1 MHRQPRRQ
9 TLRACIAP
17 ELNRDHPPQRLPLFP
32 RFLERERERESLT
45 HSNNTT
51 NTGNFSLIYY
61 IYRKIPETDSDGDY
75 WLFTSVHYPFFY
87 PFFARFLFFFQEYS
101 IVIENK
107 NFSEKILI
115 FSVQLL
121 FALCSELLLTM
132 PPTWPAGVFFIYVP
146 FLLSPAPDSTQRI
159 RAPPL
164 TTLRLPLRG
173 YVRDAHAPN
182 YRHHAS
188 KRQAQE
194 KQKAVER

>member
-1 MHRQPRRQ
+1 MQDYSVPARS
-9 TLRACIAP
+9 RALA
-17 ELNRDHPPQRLPLFP
+17 R
-32 RFLERERERESLT
+32 ERERERESLT

-51 NTGNFSLIYY
+51 NTDNFSLIYY
-61 IYRKIPETDSDGDY
+61 IYRKIPETDSNDDY

-164 TTLRLPLRG
+164 TALRLPLRG

-182 YRHHAS
+182 SCLHA
-188 KRQAQE
+188 KRQAQK

>member
-1 MHRQPRRQ
+1 MARRS
-9 TLRACIAP
+9 
-17 ELNRDHPPQRLPLFP
+17 PQKAWKTDARLPGGMP
-32 RFLERERERESLT
+32 RERERERESLT

-51 NTGNFSLIYY
+51 NTDNFSLIYY

-121 FALCSELLLTM
+121 FVS
-132 PPTWPAGVFFIYVP
+132 
-146 FLLSPAPDSTQRI
+146 
-159 RAPPL
+159 
-164 TTLRLPLRG
+164 
-173 YVRDAHAPN
+173 
-182 YRHHAS
+182 
-188 KRQAQE
+188 AQNSF
-194 KQKAVER
+194 